1 MRIILQALLVAV
13 ALLPGDPAPDAS
25 RDAGAGGLD
34 GGAAPAPADAAAA
47 KGQVIVD
54 IAGGRSDR
62 GIVGV
67 VLYDGPDGFPT
78 DPVKSVARAVVRLKK
93 GAAQATFKDIP
104 RGAYAAAV
112 VHDENENGTLD
123 FWPIGV
129 PREGYGA
136 SNNVKVRFG
145 APRFEDARFAHDGST
160 TRLTVDIY
168 YWSLMN

>member
-1 MRIILQALLVAV
+1 MRIILHVLLMAV
-13 ALLPGDPAPDAS
+13 ALLPGDPTSDAS
-25 RDAGAGGLD
+25 PDVAADPIDAGV
-34 GGAAPAPADAAAA
+34 APAPPDATAA
-47 KGQVIVD
+47 KGDVVVD
-54 IAGGRSDR
+54 IVGGRNDR
-62 GIVGV
+62 GVVGV

-78 DPVKSVARAVVRLKK
+78 DPVKAVARAIIRLKK
-93 GAAQATFKDIP
+93 GVAQATFKGIP

-136 SNNVKVRFG
+136 SNNAKARFG
-145 APRFEDARFAHDGST
+145 PPRFEDARFTHDGRL
-160 TRLTVDIY
+160 TRLTINIY